1 MTILIFL
8 AVLFVLILVHEW
20 GHFIT
25 AKKTGMQ
32 VDEFGIGFPPR
43 LVAKRMG
50 ETEYTLNLLPI
61 GGFVRIVGENAE
73 DIAKGEEGSSNPRS
87 FVHKPKWAQALV
99 LVAGVAMNVIFAWL
113 LYVVVFMVG
122 VPTVV
127 DEQMATDAAV
137 LTVTSVLPGSPAA
150 DAGLVVG
157 AEVTGVVRG
166 EDTLDT
172 LTPTAFQTFIT
183 DAGTDSVTLTYAAN
197 GVDLVTSLAPEPGL
211 IKEEPERAVV
221 GVSVGLVEVQSSGLV
236 SALGQALVTTKDTLM
251 AVTIGLGSLL
261 AGIFSGSADL
271 SQVAGP
277 VGIAGMVG
285 DAAALGF
292 TSLLLF
298 TAIISL
304 NLAVI
309 NLLPFPALDGGR
321 LVMVGIEALTR
332 RPINPVWVMRVNAI
346 GFILLILLM
355 MAVTVSDVTR
365 LVG

>member
-172 LTPTAFQTFIT
+172 LTP
-183 DAGTDSVTLTYAAN
+183 
-197 GVDLVTSLAPEPGL
+197 
-211 IKEEPERAVV
+211 
-221 GVSVGLVEVQSSGLV
+221 
-236 SALGQALVTTKDTLM
+236 
-251 AVTIGLGSLL
+251 
-261 AGIFSGSADL
+261 
-271 SQVAGP
+271 
-277 VGIAGMVG
+277 
-285 DAAALGF
+285 
-292 TSLLLF
+292 
-298 TAIISL
+298 
-304 NLAVI
+304 
-309 NLLPFPALDGGR
+309 GR
-321 LVMVGIEALTR
+321 LRPTR
-332 RPINPVWVMRVNAI
+332 SAATPCSTTSVPSSSVSSIRATCGWPTRAAGRWGAI
-346 GFILLILLM
+346 HVRRSRSRR
-355 MAVTVSDVTR
+355 A
-365 LVG
+365 